1 MGNNVNKDIVNTN
14 KKEDLTF
21 LKEEIINEKNKDIVE
36 NFLSKMLNKK
46 VKIKEYLIE
55 NTNKEK
61 NTDKE
66 KIVSLIIEINHITYK
81 LDLNQIPGKNKKN
94 IQIKKEE
101 T

>member
-1 MGNNVNKDIVNTN
+1 
-14 KKEDLTF
+14 
-21 LKEEIINEKNKDIVE
+21 
-36 NFLSKMLNKK
+36 MLNKK

-55 NTNKEK
+55 NTNKKK